1 MAIFL
6 NFSPTS
12 SHLHPLQVENC
23 GSNSRLVVDE
33 MTMVNS
39 GSKGLRV
46 GVEKWSFCLG
56 FWRPFCSSVIVRNCT
71 HFGLLDLANMSIETK
86 FVRLSGLAAVILSFS
101 EIWRPFWILSI
112 PKNTLSSTFH
122 GIGLSAIW
130 WSHFNNIFH
139 TFKHCR
145 VYHHSDV

>member
-1 MAIFL
+1 MAIIF

-46 GVEKWSFCLG
+46 GVEKWPFCLG
-56 FWRPFCSSVIVRNCT
+56 FWRPFCSSVIARNCT
-71 HFGLLDLANMSIETK
+71 HFGLQHTASTYCNSRPSKYEYRNQVCTFKWFGSCDIVILRN
-86 FVRLSGLAAVILSFS
+86 LAAILDFGYSQKYSFEYITWNRTQCYMVVS
-101 EIWRPFWILSI
+101 FQ
-112 PKNTLSSTFH
+112 
-122 GIGLSAIW
+122 
-130 WSHFNNIFH
+130 
-139 TFKHCR
+139 
-145 VYHHSDV
+145 